1 MKSES
6 LPYHIKPSFQC
17 YPHTT
22 VVFFY
27 WHAHTKITNLRTHK
41 NYIKSKLI
49 TPRHISIES
58 IRALEI
64 FGNRIWP
71 QARSPPPNRLPRGN
85 IDIFRSIDRSI
96 WSMSLNYV
104 WLFPTAGSHD
114 ESHGLIRAS
123 TRGPKKQLPPVVAIC
138 KPKWLMFWNK
148 SWVTVYC
155 NHYHHGSSSAS
166 FWER

>member
-49 TPRHISIES
+49 TPSHTSIEP
-58 IRALEI
+58 IRTLEI

-85 IDIFRSIDRSI
+85 IDIFRFIDRSI

-104 WLFPTAGSHD
+104 WLLPTSRQSWRKSRAYQSKYSRTQKAITASRSNLQAEMAHVL
-114 ESHGLIRAS
+114 EQELSHGILQA
-123 TRGPKKQLPPVVAIC
+123 LPLWKLQC
-138 KPKWLMFWNK
+138 
-148 SWVTVYC
+148 
-155 NHYHHGSSSAS
+155 
-166 FWER
+166 